1 MISPISLGLGGRLK
15 FLARDTLLYGGASAI
30 SRALGLITFP
40 ILARHFSV
48 AEYGVL
54 DFFFVLASLLTVF
67 AVFGQD
73 SAVGRF
79 FYDTEDRE
87 ARRQIVSQSFGLQLV
102 WCSVFVGFSW
112 ILTGRLKGA
121 LISAPQSGQLL
132 QIVLLQV
139 PFALIMNFAVNLLKW
154 SFDRKR
160 FLIMS
165 LGSALTQ
172 ATLMVGALLVLDADI
187 MGVLL
192 VSLLTSVLFAVLGLY
207 FVRGWFISPWHL
219 SHAGALLKFAAP
231 FGVICVIGAL
241 SPTLERSLI
250 TQTLRP
256 DDLGLYAAAIKIAA
270 LMGLGISAFQTA
282 WGPFSI
288 ALHRAADAEK
298 TYNLVLRGFT
308 LLVLPSVFI
317 LGAASYPLL
326 IVLASPAYAAASQ
339 IVLPLALGLA
349 IQAISWIVEIG
360 VSISKKSYL
369 QLPAFLAALLV
380 TLSGILWLAPQFGLL
395 GIAVAVLA
403 GHAIRAVICAA
414 LAQRVYPILWAY
426 RPVLTM
432 IVISCVLGFGVVSSL
447 GFGPISTAIAQAIAA
462 LIILLIG
469 PFVLLRRD
477 ERTRLIGQLRAMKN
491 PGFAASGS
499 QADLDPPISPAVRSD
514 AD

>member
-1 MISPISLGLGGRLK
+1 LNSPISLGLGGRLK
-15 FLARDTLLYGGASAI
+15 FLARDAFLYGGASAI

-54 DFFFVLASLLTVF
+54 DFFFVLASLLTIF

-87 ARRQIVSQSFGLQLV
+87 TRRQIVSQSFGLQLA
-102 WCSVFVGFSW
+102 WCCAFVGFAW
-112 ILTGRLKGA
+112 ILSDKLTGA
-121 LISAPQSGQLL
+121 LISAPQSDQLL
-132 QIVLLQV
+132 RIVLLQV
-139 PFALIMNFAVNLLKW
+139 PFALIVNFAVNLLKW

-172 ATLMVGALLVLDADI
+172 ATLMVGALLVFDADI

-192 VSLLTSVLFAVLGLY
+192 VSLLTSVLFAGLGLY
-207 FVRGWFISPWHL
+207 FVRDWFTSPWRL
-219 SHAGALLKFAAP
+219 DHAGGLLKFAAP
-231 FGVICVIGAL
+231 FGVICIIGVL

-250 TQTLRP
+250 DQTLRP
-256 DDLGLYAAAIKIAA
+256 EDLGLYAAAIKIAA
-270 LMGLGISAFQTA
+270 LLGLGISAFQTA

-298 TYNLVLRGFT
+298 TYNLVLRCFT

-326 IVLASPAYAAASQ
+326 IVLASPAYAAASA

-349 IQAISWIVEIG
+349 VQAISWIVEIG
-360 VSISKKSYL
+360 ISISKKSYL
-369 QLPAFLAALLV
+369 QLPAFLAALLI
-380 TLSGILWLAPQFGLL
+380 TLLGILWLAPQLGLT
-395 GIAVAVLA
+395 GVAIAVLA

-414 LAQRVYPILWAY
+414 LAQRVYPIPWVYL
-426 RPVLTM
+426 PVLTM
-432 IVISCVLGFGVVSSL
+432 ILIASALSL
-447 GFGPISTAIAQAIAA
+447 GVLLSGGAGPVPMAIAQAVAA
-462 LIILLIG
+462 VIILVSG
-469 PFVLLRRD
+469 PFILLSAD
-477 ERTRLIGQLRAMKN
+477 ERRHFVMQLHGMKKRI
-491 PGFAASGS
+491 FSARRS
-499 QADLDPPISPAVRSD
+499 QANLAPPISPAAHSD